1 MSNTPPNP
9 FGQSPYGPP
18 PEPAYGQQ
26 QPTYGQQPPAY
37 GQQPPAYG
45 QQPPAYGQQPP
56 AYGQQPPAYGQQPPA
71 YGQQPPAYGQQPPTY
86 GQQPPAYGQQQPTY
100 GQQPPAYGQPYGPG
114 GTPMPPAPKARTKPA
129 ILAAVAVGAVA
140 VLGGGG
146 VFAYQ
151 KLAASGAQP
160 DSVIPASAI
169 VYTRVD
175 LDPSAGQKI
184 AAMRLLSKI
193 PAVKDVQSGSAD
205 IREAIWNKIA
215 AQDKDLKSVNFA
227 NDIKPWLG
235 NRAAFAVLS
244 STDTKK
250 QPPALFALAVT
261 DEAKAK
267 EWATSM
273 LAKKSSNSDTDVTPR
288 SGFLLFTSKKD
299 TSTILAELDK
309 GSLATNKDYVGD
321 VAALGDQGIASMWMD
336 LTAISKSSLMDAAK
350 SASPTS
356 AASLP
361 KDAVQGR
368 ALAAV
373 RMDANYLELAGILRG
388 GKDTGIT
395 PAPAQV
401 GTLPAD
407 TAIAVGIG
415 SAGDIIAKS
424 WADIAKSLGPK
435 DIADVER
442 KSGLKLPDDLTNLFG
457 DSLTLAAPAQ
467 DFTKMGSAGPTLG
480 AKTVAKDGTK
490 AKSVL
495 DALLSDSGMDSQV
508 ATRQDGN
515 SVYIATSQEYIAKLS
530 QAGTLGQ
537 DEAYRLAVP
546 DDKSHFVVYVH
557 LDPLEGQYLDQMSN
571 SNEYKEALK
580 GIRAVGIS
588 SRVTAPGEGAFTI
601 RLVAN

>member
-26 QPTYGQQPPAY
+26 PPAYGQQQPPTYGQQPPAYGQQPPSYGQPGPAY

-56 AYGQQPPAYGQQPPA
+56 VYGQQPPVYGQPAPA
-71 YGQQPPAYGQQPPTY
+71 YGQTY
-86 GQQPPAYGQQQPTY
+86 GA
-100 GQQPPAYGQPYGPG
+100 G
-114 GTPMPPAPKARTKPA
+114 GAPVPPAPKARTKPA

-205 IREAIWNKIA
+205 IREAIWTKIA
-215 AQDKDLKSVNFA
+215 EQDKDLKSVNFA

-244 STDTKK
+244 PTDTKK

-261 DEAKAK
+261 DEAKAR

-273 LAKKSSNSDTDVTPR
+273 LAKKSSNSDTDVTAR

-309 GSLATNKDYVGD
+309 GSLATNKDYIGD
-321 VAALGDQGIASMWMD
+321 VAALGDQGIASVWMD
-336 LTAISKSSLMDAAK
+336 LTAVGKSSLMDAAK

-361 KDAVQGR
+361 KDVVQGR
-368 ALAAV
+368 VLAAV
-373 RMDANYLELAGILRG
+373 RMDANYLELAGIVRG
-388 GKDTGIT
+388 GKDLGIT

-401 GTLPAD
+401 GSLPAD

-415 SAGDIIAKS
+415 SAGDLFAKS

-435 DIADVER
+435 DIADAER

-467 DFTKMGSAGPTLG
+467 DFTKLGSAGPTLG
-480 AKTVAKDGTK
+480 AKTLAKDGTK

-515 SVYIATSQEYIAKLS
+515 SVYLATSQEYIAKLS

-546 DDKSHFVVYVH
+546 DEKSQFVVYVH

-571 SNEYKEALK
+571 SNEYKDALK